1 MAMLNNQMVN
11 GRFSIRLL
19 DSITF
24 PWVLQIPE
32 ASASVYITGYNLAE
46 VEDAE
51 KDLKRTG
58 RGSWCQLCF
67 RFSLLILFSPW
78 VFDAFCINM
87 TAVHGSVVYVHQE
100 CSY

>member
-32 ASASVYITGYNLAE
+32 EASASVYITGYNLAE
-46 VEDAE
+46 VEDAK

-58 RGSWCQLCF
+58 TGVLVPG
-67 RFSLLILFSPW
+67 LFPFFT
-78 VFDAFCINM
+78 FDSF
-87 TAVHGSVVYVHQE
+87 
-100 CSY
+100 